1 MTPIPRIIAYKSAFG
16 RFYRSN
22 YFYVFT
28 ATLAG
33 NGIALI
39 DKVVNWKK
47 QAALDA
53 AVNVDPSLQYYMA
66 GGITLV
72 IISGFLSLVRILKEF
87 AVNQVDGPD
96 YGFDAVL
103 TTALVGLQSDA
114 KSGNAKLRICVHV
127 ADEKRLHW
135 IQRTNYHG
143 HGGGSGKGQKQQFAK
158 GIVGAALRTAKI
170 SISRV
175 TKTRNRV
182 ETLMSH
188 GYSKAEAE
196 GMRGDARSWAAFPIC
211 YPKLENSAFAVIF
224 LDSSD
229 PDFFSGNNKFRRR
242 LLETCVLA
250 IADLSET
257 KR

>member
-1 MTPIPRIIAYKSAFG
+1 M
-16 RFYRSN
+16 
-22 YFYVFT
+22 V
-28 ATLAG
+28 TLAG
-33 NGIALI
+33 NGISLI

-53 AVNVDPSLQYYMA
+53 ALTVDPAVQYYMI
-66 GGITLV
+66 GGISLV
-72 IISGFLSLVRILKEF
+72 IVTGVLSLFRVFKDFTTTNIE
-87 AVNQVDGPD
+87 GPD

-103 TTALVGLQSDA
+103 TTALAGLQSDV
-114 KSGNAKLRICVHV
+114 KSGNPKLRICVHV
-127 ADEKRLHW
+127 ADEKRQHW

-143 HGGGSGKGQKQQFAK
+143 HCGGAGKGQKQLIAK

-175 TKTRNRV
+175 TKTKNRV

-188 GYSKAEAE
+188 GYSKTEAE
-196 GMRGDARSWAAFPIC
+196 EMRGDARLWAAFPIC

-229 PDFFSGNNKFRRR
+229 PDFFNGNTKFRRR

-250 IADLSET
+250 IADLSEN